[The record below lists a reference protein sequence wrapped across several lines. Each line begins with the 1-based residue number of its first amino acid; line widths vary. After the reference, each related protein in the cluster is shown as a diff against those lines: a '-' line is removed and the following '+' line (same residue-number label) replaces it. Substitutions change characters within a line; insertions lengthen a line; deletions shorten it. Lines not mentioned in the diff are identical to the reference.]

1 MNKELVYKQ
10 TLKLLNYIEKEEY
23 LGYDPYDF
31 YLSPYAKYFPKSILF
46 LHLQKVAPFNFRKLL
61 KIKKGMVTKVH
72 ALVIDSYINLY
83 KLTGEETYID
93 KAKVLYKRMMASAI
107 VINNDEIGWGRNYP
121 FKTGGEIHDNK
132 KPLVYLNSRLGLTMI
147 NMYDITNDKTILA
160 DLEKVIR
167 NLIRTGRVL
176 KKDGY
181 SFIGYSPDI
190 NTRLTFNVSMVA
202 VELMMKYLDRSKN
215 FKFDIDGY
223 NIKEVCNNIIK
234 TMIHYQENDGSWTY
248 GYSAKGIL
256 FSQKD
261 FHQGFVIDSLY
272 NILEYIEDSTLK
284 EQAHEAYTKG
294 YNYLKNVQISKE
306 GEFYWRYPKKYPIDI
321 HNTAQGILS
330 LSINKEDEN
339 HEKLNTLVEYTFNT
353 FWNKK
358 GCCFYYQK
366 WPFFVNKIS
375 YMRWCNSWM
384 LYSMTQL
391 LLSQKLDSNG

>member
-1 MNKELVYKQ
+1 MNNEFIYEQ
-10 TLKLLNYIEKEEY
+10 TLKLLEYIEKEEY

-31 YLSPYAKYFPKSILF
+31 YLSPYAKFFPKSILF
-46 LHLQKVAPFNFRKLL
+46 LHIQKVIPLNFRKLL

-72 ALVIDSYINLY
+72 ALIIDSYINLY
-83 KLTGEETYID
+83 KLTGEEKYIY
-93 KAKVLYKRMMASAI
+93 KAKILYKRMMESAF

-132 KPLVYLNSRLGLTMI
+132 KPLVYLNSRLGQTMI
-147 NMYDITNDKTILA
+147 NMYDITNDKAILA

-176 KKDGY
+176 RKDGY
-181 SFIGYSPDI
+181 SFIGYSPDV

-215 FKFDIDGY
+215 TSFEVDGY
-223 NIKEVCNNIIK
+223 NIKDVCNDIVRTI
-234 TMIHYQENDGSWTY
+234 IHYQEEDGSWAY
-248 GYSAKGIL
+248 GYSAKGVL

-272 NILEYIEDSTLK
+272 KVLPYIENADLK
-284 EQAHEAYTKG
+284 EEAHKVYKKG
-294 YNYLKNVQISKE
+294 YEYLKNIQISKN
-306 GEFYWRYPKKYPIDI
+306 GEFFWRYPKKYPIDI
-321 HNTAQGILS
+321 HNSAQGILS
-330 LSINKEDEN
+330 LSINKEDKN
-339 HEKLNTLVEYTFNT
+339 CEKLKTLIEYIFKT

-358 GCCFYYQK
+358 EGCFYYQK
-366 WPFFVNKIS
+366 WRFFINKIS

-384 LYSMTQL
+384 LYSMTEL
-391 LLSQKLDSNG
+391 LLSNKLKH

>member
-1 MNKELVYKQ
+1 MKNSIIYNNVLN
-10 TLKLLNYIEKEEY
+10 LLEYIEKEEY
-23 LGYDPYDF
+23 FGYDPYDF

-46 LHLQKVAPFNFRKLL
+46 LHLQKVIPFNFRKLL

-83 KLTGEETYID
+83 KLSNEEKYMD
-93 KAKVLYKRMMASAI
+93 KAKALYKRMMDAAI
-107 VINNDEIGWGRNYP
+107 VIGNEEIGWGRNYP

-132 KPLVYLNSRLGLTMI
+132 KPLVYLNSRLGHTMI
-147 NMYDITNDKTILA
+147 NMYDMTHDKTILS
-160 DLEKVIR
+160 DVEKVIR

-181 SFIGYSPDI
+181 SFIGYSPDV

-215 FKFDIDGY
+215 YEFNIDGY
-223 NIKEVCNNIIK
+223 NIKKVCEDIIR
-234 TMIHYQENDGSWTY
+234 TMVHYQEADGSWTY
-248 GYSAKGIL
+248 GYSAKGTL

-272 NILEYIEDSTLK
+272 NILPYIEDVELK
-284 EQAHEAYTKG
+284 KQAHEAYTKG
-294 YNYLKNVQISKE
+294 YYYLKDTQISKK

-321 HNTAQGILS
+321 HNSAQGILS
-330 LSINKEDEN
+330 LSLNKEDKDN
-339 HEKLNTLVEYTFNT
+339 KKLNTITEYVIGT

-358 GCCFYYQK
+358 KGCFYYQK
-366 WPFFVNKIS
+366 WRLFKNRIS

-384 LYSMTQL
+384 LYSLTQL
-391 LLSQKLDSNG
+391 LLSKKLED